1 MIVDLTDPTRAVT
14 PTLDGPVLAVLA
26 RAGRPLTVGEIAQ
39 QAVRGSE
46 IGIRRSVARLV
57 EQGLVTA
64 TQMGRNL
71 VHELNRDHVAAGAAL
86 ALADLRLELWKRL
99 RETLSEWAE
108 KPVHAAVFGSTAR
121 GDGGP
126 DSDIDLLLVHQL
138 FPGDESPQEPP
149 LGWGLFFGAVVAAV
163 AGSSPSY
170 SSHHP
175 DTEAWHA
182 SVDALHRSVQR
193 WTGNPLH
200 AVELSTWQ
208 SVNLPNSDPALHEE
222 ICRDSVVVAGSP
234 ILLTVAG
241 SA

>member
-1 MIVDLTDPTRAVT
+1 LT

-39 QAVRGSE
+39 QAARGSE

-57 EQGLVTA
+57 DQGLVTA

-71 VHELNRDHVAAGAAL
+71 VHELNRDHVAARAAL

-99 RETLSEWAE
+99 RETLSEWTE
-108 KPVHAAVFGSTAR
+108 KPVHAAVFGSAAR

-138 FPGDESPQEPP
+138 FPGDESPQAPP
-149 LGWGLFFGAVVAAV
+149 PKWGMLLGAVVTAM
-163 AGSSPSY
+163 AGSSPSC
-170 SSHHP
+170 SLSHP
-175 DTEAWHA
+175 DAEAWYA

-208 SVNLPNSDPALHEE
+208 WFSLPNSDRALHEE
-222 ICRDSVVVAGSP
+222 IRRDSVVVVGSP
-234 ILLTVAG
+234 TLLTVAG
-241 SA
+241 IA

>member
-1 MIVDLTDPTRAVT
+1 MIMDLTDPTRALT

-57 EQGLVTA
+57 DQGLVMA

-71 VHELNRDHVAAGAAL
+71 VHELNRDHVAARAAL

-99 RETLSEWAE
+99 RETLSEWTE
-108 KPVHAAVFGSTAR
+108 QPVHAAVFGSAAR

-138 FPGDESPQEPP
+138 FPGDEEPQVPP
-149 LGWGLFFGAVVAAV
+149 PKWDMLLGTVVTAM

-170 SSHHP
+170 SPSHP

-208 SVNLPNSDPALHEE
+208 WFSLPNSDRALHEE
-222 ICRDSVVVAGSP
+222 IRRDSVVVAGSP
-234 ILLTVAG
+234 ILLTLAG